1 MFRRLFLIAGL
12 LAINLLVF
20 PQVDTTGGSML
31 YMKNLDVTDLIIK
44 SDSVKMNVV
53 SASRSNKNA
62 DELPITIY
70 TITRD
75 EILRNQYVS
84 LADVLKRLPGIRVSQ
99 PGSGELGEV
108 YQVRGLIGNMYTMI
122 LVNGMPVKPS
132 VVNGMPIMAQLP
144 VRQAERIV

>member
-1 MFRRLFLIAGL
+1 
-12 LAINLLVF
+12 
-20 PQVDTTGGSML
+20 
-31 YMKNLDVTDLIIK
+31 MKNLDVTDLVIR

-84 LADVLKRLPGIRVSQ
+84 LTDVLKRLPGIRVSQ

-108 YQVRGLIGNMYTMI
+108 YQVRD
-122 LVNGMPVKPS
+122 
-132 VVNGMPIMAQLP
+132 
-144 VRQAERIV
+144 